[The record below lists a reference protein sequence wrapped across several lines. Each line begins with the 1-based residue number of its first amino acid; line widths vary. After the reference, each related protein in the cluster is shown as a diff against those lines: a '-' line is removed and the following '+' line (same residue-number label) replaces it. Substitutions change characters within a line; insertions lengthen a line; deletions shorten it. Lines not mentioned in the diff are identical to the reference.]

1 MKSFRQIQAVFLI
14 LLLSGSF
21 FLHTFVPHSSCCGVR
36 NQFSVRNDSVKSLH
50 SDSCTAADVDFFCP
64 VCAGM
69 LNADQVP
76 AEPRLVIPI
85 GQPVIFSA
93 FSESISTPDWL
104 LPSPRAPPAIISSHI
119 G

>member
-1 MKSFRQIQAVFLI
+1 MKSLRQIQAVFLI

-21 FLHTFVPHSSCCGVR
+21 FLHTFVHHSSCCGVR
-36 NQFSVRNDSVKSLH
+36 RQLTVRNDTVNCLH
-50 SDSCTAADVDFFCP
+50 SDSCTVSPVEFFCP

-76 AEPRLVIPI
+76 AETRLVIPI
-85 GQPVIFSA
+85 GQPVVFST
-93 FSESISTPDWL
+93 FSDLLSTPDWL
-104 LPSPRAPPAIISSHI
+104 LPSPRAPPAIIPSHI